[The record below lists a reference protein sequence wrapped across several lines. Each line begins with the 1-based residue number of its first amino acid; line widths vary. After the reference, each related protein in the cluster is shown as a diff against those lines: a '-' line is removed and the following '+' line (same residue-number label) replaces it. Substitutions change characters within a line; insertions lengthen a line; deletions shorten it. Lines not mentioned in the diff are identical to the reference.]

1 LYSNILV
8 PVDLAHGEV
17 VARIVA
23 VARHLAGADGAITLL
38 TVIEPVPTY
47 VAVEIPAGILEA
59 NRAAARGRLDA
70 LAAGEGLGA
79 RVVLRQGAPAAE
91 DPRRGGEHGGG
102 RDHSRLAPP
111 RLPRLP
117 ARLDRGAGGPARRL
131 HRRGGTLL
139 ARGLESWIAAIS

>member
-1 LYSNILV
+1 MYSNILV

-59 NRAAARGRLDA
+59 NRAAAKSRLDA
-70 LAAGEGLGA
+70 LAAREGLRA
-79 RVVLRQGAPAAE
+79 RVVLRHGAAATE
-91 DPRRGGEHGGG
+91 ILDEAESMGADAIILGSHRPDY
-102 RDHSRLAPP
+102 RDYLLGSTA
-111 RLPRLP
+111 
-117 ARLDRGAGGPARRL
+117 ARVVR
-131 HRRGGTLL
+131 H
-139 ARGLESWIAAIS
+139 AACTVVVERSTVSA